1 MLDLLRYCAKISGR
15 VNNSKMERMGHDLI
29 ICKAQVHLQ
38 AKQLT
43 LFKPL
48 LTVVKEVKEEKKKLV
63 FDANLASLNQNR
75 VESIIQ
81 LKPVNKDIVNI
92 DRFIKVIYTYKR
104 TFNHRILL
112 DF

>member
-15 VNNSKMERMGHDLI
+15 VNNSKMERMGRSLI

-38 AKQLT
+38 G
-43 LFKPL
+43 KPFCC
-48 LTVVKEVKEEKKKLV
+48 V
-63 FDANLASLNQNR
+63 N
-75 VESIIQ
+75 ESIEKIEKIKEAKKEQESLLHVINEPIQ
-81 LKPVNKDIVNI
+81 KNLIKI
-92 DRFIKVIYTYKR
+92 DVLHMCKYLEVLYTYKR